1 MECRFNR
8 VGIFFSKPLESLRS
22 PGCQIPW
29 LDVKILSTYRRTHL
43 HWSEGGCNCR
53 RNRNKNKQSLY
64 HFALV
69 VVLGFMSVV
78 TTSLLLVVCNES
90 VSTFVSATTEAN
102 NAVYTL

>member
-1 MECRFNR
+1 
-8 VGIFFSKPLESLRS
+8 
-22 PGCQIPW
+22 
-29 LDVKILSTYRRTHL
+29 
-43 HWSEGGCNCR
+43 
-53 RNRNKNKQSLY
+53 
-64 HFALV
+64 V